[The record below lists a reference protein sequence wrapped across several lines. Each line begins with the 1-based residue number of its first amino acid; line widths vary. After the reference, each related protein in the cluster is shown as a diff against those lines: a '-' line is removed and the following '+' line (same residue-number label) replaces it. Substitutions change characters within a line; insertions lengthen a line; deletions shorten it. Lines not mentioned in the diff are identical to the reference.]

1 MLTYLWNF
9 QKSGGLFLIAALL
22 FNLGFYLLTFSKKPK
37 GSPSFLIH
45 VYFASSSLWILVNIP
60 FAFSTSPSLLT
71 PLANIAYIATLLTSW
86 SLVRIIHI
94 VHERKT
100 PRYFS
105 TFSILILL
113 LTVLVK
119 GPIKTVIIRNPGF
132 LLVPKPLI
140 GPFLNF
146 MYLFYTLFFLYSSYK
161 IMITRGNT
169 RLFIIAATY
178 LLLLVA
184 INLIGSVS
192 TGNGLWWLGP
202 SFVIIFS
209 SFVHYLIVYRSGY
222 SLSFYVSF
230 LFAILIYGI
239 IGGILAERIILRYM
253 DKPAAYIFLGLW
265 SIILTLF
272 LNFRNQGL
280 TITPYPRLINTLQ
293 YLQKSFGTLTLKHKT
308 HSTQILINILELL
321 LNLKG
326 SLGILITFKGLNKK
340 LVILGDKAQ
349 PATVNSLKLLSASYK
364 HLIYVFKPEGLP
376 GEIRIYSRKPKEIT
390 IELKRYLDYVL
401 STMFIIY
408 YLTLSQEQ
416 LRNFNQRL
424 EQTVKLRTQELAE
437 ANLKL
442 KQTLAKLETMYQAV
456 KESDEAKT
464 MFISIASHQL
474 RTPIS
479 IVKNY
484 VDMILSGAAGPLT
497 AEQQKFLLR
506 IRQAMTR
513 LANLITDILQSSR
526 LERGKFKLVI
536 STVSLASLVQEVFEQ
551 YKDLAARKRLEYKL
565 EITSDVKN
573 LTIQCDKDKL
583 FEAFGNLIDNA
594 IHYTQ
599 QGYVHVY
606 LYQPNPQWV
615 IYAVKDTGIGIP
627 KNKIHQLF
635 KKFVRLENA
644 RRVRPD
650 GTGIG
655 LYLVKRIVE
664 SHGGRVWVESEVG
677 KGSTFYIALPT
688 KLPEWVLKNAT
699 QINT

>member
-1 MLTYLWNF
+1 MLDFLWSF
-9 QKSGGLFLIAALL
+9 RKAGGLFLSTALVA
-22 FNLGFYLLTFSKKPK
+22 NLIFYILSLLRQRS
-37 GSPSFLIH
+37 SFKDTLYLH
-45 VYFASSSLWILVNIP
+45 LYFLSSSLWILVNIP
-60 FAFSTSPSLLT
+60 FSYSNDPQQLKT
-71 PLANIAYIATLLTSW
+71 LANIAYIGALLTSW
-86 SLVRIIHI
+86 AIITITHRIHGSRVPKAFNI
-94 VHERKT
+94 
-100 PRYFS
+100 F
-105 TFSILILL
+105 TFGLL
-113 LTVLVK
+113 LITLLSGGPISYVLTDGKGFVLVP
-119 GPIKTVIIRNPGF
+119 GPGLGQV
-132 LLVPKPLI
+132 
-140 GPFLNF
+140 LNSLF
-146 MYLFYTLFFLYSSYK
+146 FFYTIVFLYLSYR

-169 RLFIIAATY
+169 RLFIISAAY
-178 LLLLVA
+178 LALVVLL
-184 INLIGSVS
+184 NLIAAVS

-202 SFVIIFS
+202 SFIVIFS
-209 SFVHYLIVYRSGY
+209 SFIYYLYVYRSGY
-222 SLSFYVSF
+222 SLSFYIIYVA
-230 LFAILIYGI
+230 AILLYGI
-239 IGGILAERIILRYM
+239 IGGAIAEKLILSHL
-253 DKPAAYIFLGLW
+253 DKPSAYIFLGIWTLILVLILNLR
-265 SIILTLF
+265 SKGLTL
-272 LNFRNQGL
+272 
-280 TITPYPRLINTLQ
+280 TPYPTLITALE
-293 YLQKSFGTLTLKHKT
+293 YLQNSLQEISLQQREKATNLIFSILTT
-308 HSTQILINILELL
+308 L
-321 LNLKG
+321 LNLKNIA
-326 SLGILITFKGLNKK
+326 LLVFFRDLDTKIVITSNQTLYLTIQDPLDFKK
-340 LVILGDKAQ
+340 DY
-349 PATVNSLKLLSASYK
+349 PY
-364 HLIYVFKPEGLP
+364 LIYRFNPKGIAGHIE
-376 GEIRIYSRKPKEIT
+376 IYSKQPKEIT
-390 IELKRYLDYVL
+390 IELDRYLTYVL
-401 STMFIIY
+401 STLFIIY
-408 YLTLSQEQ
+408 YLAFSRERLATY
-416 LRNFNQRL
+416 NQRL

-442 KQTLAKLETMYQAV
+442 KRTLAKLEAMYQAV
-456 KESDEAKT
+456 RESDQAKT

-536 STVSLASLVQEVFEQ
+536 STVNLASLVQEVFEQ